1 MFSRTLD
8 QDFASDTTKTFR
20 HLLISLLQ
28 DQRPEVNEV
37 NVKEAK
43 RDAQSLVQAGQAKF
57 ETDEA
62 RFITLFCNRSDSQLR
77 EIFNEFAKLTGKSVG
92 KRRFT

>member
-8 QDFASDTTKTFR
+8 QDVSSDTTKTFR

-28 DQRPEVNEV
+28 GQRPDVNEV